1 MIGNNVPEA
10 ASISSQFTGGSFNAL
25 VPRKHLW
32 AFLAIANS
40 TAWKVSMVS
49 SSSRTSLAVSGL
61 SDSETRLGITQS
73 FPHARTVANFQAARR
88 GTEKDW
94 H

>member
-1 MIGNNVPEA
+1 
-10 ASISSQFTGGSFNAL
+10 
-25 VPRKHLW
+25 
-32 AFLAIANS
+32 
-40 TAWKVSMVS
+40 VSMVS